1 MIGSGFQRIF
11 FFFQISIYYRQ
22 LCSTTISANI
32 SLVLYAT
39 PGEGQMCVFKGL
51 LQSGRMT
58 WRDPLE
64 VRGLVGKVSQVCR
77 GRDLH
82 VEWGGWQSWK
92 EIKVIK
98 FGDLLLRIDRDLEK
112 KI

>member
-1 MIGSGFQRIF
+1 MIGSGFQKNF
-11 FFFQISIYYRQ
+11 FFFQISIYYHQ
-22 LCSTTISANI
+22 LCSTTISANF

-51 LQSGRMT
+51 LESGRMT

-64 VRGLVGKVSQVCR
+64 VRGLVRKVSQVC
-77 GRDLH
+77 RDLH

-92 EIKVIK
+92 EIKMIK
-98 FGDLLLRIDRDLEK
+98 FGDLLLGIDRDLEN